1 MLLNE
6 NQEQNY
12 KHVEAGCMQQEYP
25 THRWGQLEK
34 PASRSEGK

>member
-12 KHVEAGCMQQEYP
+12 KHEKANCMLQKYP
-25 THRWGQLEK
+25 KDKEK
-34 PASRSEGK
+34 SFPRSEDKDK